1 MIDLHNITQKNQKQ
15 ELDKMNKQIKLLKTK
30 QNEDK
35 QIIQNKLNNFEQ
47 RTSREI
53 INIQNNLSKDTLET
67 TITIERI
74 TTKHQYKDKVL
85 TEHLQI
91 QQFLHNSLQQQEM
104 ILIDEQYIQHQII
117 ELTRN
122 INQI

>member
-1 MIDLHNITQKNQKQ
+1 MLDFHNITQKNQKQ
-15 ELDKMNKQIKLLKTK
+15 ELNKMNEQIKLLKIK

-74 TTKHQYKDKVL
+74 TTKHQYKDKRL

-91 QQFLHNSLQQQEM
+91 QQFLHNSLQQQQEM
-104 ILIDEQYIQHQII
+104 ILIDEQYIQH
-117 ELTRN
+117 
-122 INQI
+122 